1 MLFNRVTTI
10 VCFVIIS
17 IQGICQ
23 KKDADYKFGNVT
35 AKDFEI
41 PSSKIVD
48 SDAAAVILYE
58 AGATHFVG
66 NKKGW
71 FNYVYNC
78 TKKIKII
85 NKRAFDLATIGIGLY
100 KKDDN
105 EEALSDVKAITY
117 NLNNGAVSS
126 VKLDKDDIFTEQQD
140 KNHILKKFTLP
151 AVQEGSIIEYSYTI
165 TSPYTFNMPSWRFQ
179 STEYP
184 VLWSEYKVS
193 IPSTLIYTS
202 IHQGF
207 DSFYIKKYSQG
218 YESYS
223 VTQPADKSSLGAQ
236 DQNLTVSTATNNYL
250 WVEKDLKPLKTEA
263 FVSSP
268 ENYIDKIEFQL
279 SATYNGENKRDVANT
294 WQNACKEFLSD
305 ADFRESI
312 SHDISWIKDLGD
324 NAQNILDEAK
334 NIYYYVKNNYTC
346 INTLGLFKET
356 DLYDVYK
363 KQKGS
368 VRGINLLLTAMLNN
382 KNIYA
387 EPVLLSTRENG
398 FVNPNY
404 PVIDKFDYLICR
416 AFIGGKY
423 YLLDATEPTLGFGE
437 LTGKCYNGYAR
448 VINETRPDSL
458 YLSADSLKEKEVTTL
473 FLTNDSTGKMSGSY
487 KCILGNIQSADMRE
501 KMKRSDEDE
510 YFKNVKKSFSFD
522 ANLSNTIIDS
532 LAQPEMPVSV
542 GYDLNFKFDD
552 DLVYFNPLMFADAP
566 KENPF
571 KSAQRNYPIEMPYCI
586 DRTYVMNMQVP
597 QGYKVDELPKP
608 ARVTLNDNEGSFEYL
623 IQQSGD
629 NIQLRCRTKLNKAN
643 FEPEDY
649 ETLRNFFAFVV
660 EKQGEQIVF
669 KKN

>member
-17 IQGICQ
+17 LQGICQ

-41 PSSKIVD
+41 PSSKIID
-48 SDAAAVILYE
+48 SDVAAIILYE
-58 AGATHFVG
+58 AGSTHFVG

-71 FNYVYNC
+71 FNYVFNC

-85 NKRAFDLATIGIGLY
+85 NKRAFDLANIGIGLY

-105 EEALSDVKAITY
+105 EEVLSDVKAITY
-117 NLNNGAVSS
+117 NLNNGEVSS
-126 VKLDKDDIFTEQQD
+126 VKLDKDDIFTEQED

-151 AVQEGSIIEYSYTI
+151 AVQEGSVVEYSYTI

-279 SATYNGENKRDVANT
+279 SGTYNGEDKRDVANT

-305 ADFRESI
+305 EDFRESI
-312 SHDISWIKDLGD
+312 SHNISWIKDLEG
-324 NAQNILDEAK
+324 NAQNVLDEAK
-334 NIYYYVKNNYTC
+334 NIYYYVQNNYAC
-346 INTLGLFKET
+346 INTLSLFKET

-368 VRGINLLLTAMLNN
+368 VRGINLLLTTMLNN

-404 PVIDKFDYLICR
+404 PVIDRFDYLICR

-458 YLSADSLKEKEVTTL
+458 YLSADSLNEKEVTTL
-473 FLTNDSTGKMSGSY
+473 FLTNDSAGKISGSY
-487 KCILGNIQSADMRE
+487 KCILGNIQSADIRE
-501 KMKRSDEDE
+501 KMKESDENE
-510 YFKNVKKSFSFD
+510 YFKNIKKSFPFD

-542 GYDLNFKFDD
+542 GYDVDFKFDG
-552 DLVYFNPLMFADAP
+552 DLVYFDPLMFADVP

-571 KSAQRNYPIEMPYCI
+571 KSAQRNYPVEMPYCI

-623 IQQSGD
+623 IQQNGD

>member
-1 MLFNRVTTI
+1 M
-10 VCFVIIS
+10 
-17 IQGICQ
+17 
-23 KKDADYKFGNVT
+23 
-35 AKDFEI
+35 
-41 PSSKIVD
+41 
-48 SDAAAVILYE
+48 
-58 AGATHFVG
+58 
-66 NKKGW
+66 
-71 FNYVYNC
+71 YV
-78 TKKIKII
+78 
-85 NKRAFDLATIGIGLY
+85 
-100 KKDDN
+100 
-105 EEALSDVKAITY
+105 
-117 NLNNGAVSS
+117 S
-126 VKLDKDDIFTEQQD
+126 VQ
-140 KNHILKKFTLP
+140 
-151 AVQEGSIIEYSYTI
+151 
-165 TSPYTFNMPSWRFQ
+165 
-179 STEYP
+179 
-184 VLWSEYKVS
+184 
-193 IPSTLIYTS
+193 
-202 IHQGF
+202 QGF
-207 DSFYIKKYSQG
+207 DSFYIKKASQG
-218 YESYS
+218 YTSYR
-223 VTQPADKSSLGAQ
+223 VTQPADKGILGAP
-236 DQNLTVSTATNNYL
+236 DRDLTVSTVTNDL
-250 WVEKDLKPLKTEA
+250 RWVKKDVKPLKIEHY
-263 FVSSP
+263 VSSP
-268 ENYIDKIEFQL
+268 QNYIDRIEFQL
-279 SATYNGENKRDVANT
+279 SGTYNGESKSEVANT
-294 WQNACKEFLSD
+294 WQAACKDFLEED
-305 ADFRESI
+305 DFQKAI
-312 SHDISWIKDLGD
+312 SGDNIWIKDPVDYKDAQGD
-324 NAQNILDEAK
+324 LDIAK
-334 NIYYYVKNNYTC
+334 SIYYNIQDNYAC
-346 INTLGLFKET
+346 IDTENVFKHE
-356 DLYDVYK
+356 DLHDVYK

-368 VRGINLLLTAMLNN
+368 VRGINLLLVAMLKS

-387 EPVLLSTRENG
+387 QPAMLSTRENG

-458 YLSADSLKEKEVTTL
+458 YLSADSLKEKEITTL

-487 KCILGNIQSADMRE
+487 KCIFGNIQSADMRE
-501 KMKRSDEDE
+501 KMKRSDENE

-522 ANLSNTIIDS
+522 ANLINTIIDS